1 VINIKLYK
9 LIAVIFFIIRQF
21 YIPNPFD
28 ALGDG
33 YTLYVNQIP
42 FIIPPLLLNMMAE
55 PIIQVITYNIVG
67 FYYRRGSNPFLG
79 SVLYMI
85 FYCIHIFIL
94 WILSLVR
101 FNIGISIIAIVVY
114 FMIHIICLIL
124 LNRLCQ

>member
-1 VINIKLYK
+1 MIKIKLYK

-85 FYCIHIFIL
+85 FYCIHIF
-94 WILSLVR
+94 
-101 FNIGISIIAIVVY
+101 NIGISIIAIVVY
-114 FMIHIICLIL
+114 IMIHIICLIL

>member
-1 VINIKLYK
+1 MIKIKIYK
-9 LIAVIFFIIRQF
+9 LIAVFFFIIRQF

-33 YTLYVNQIP
+33 CTLYITQIP
-42 FIIPPLLLNMMAE
+42 FIIPPSLLNMLAE
-55 PIIQVITYNIVG
+55 PFIQAITYSIVG
-67 FYYRRGSNPFLG
+67 LYYRRGSNPFFG

-101 FNIGISIIAIVVY
+101 FNIGISIIVIVVY
-114 FMIHIICLIL
+114 IMIHIICLIL
-124 LNRLCQ
+124 SNRLCQ

>member
-1 VINIKLYK
+1 MIKINLYK

-55 PIIQVITYNIVG
+55 PIIQVITYNIVA
-67 FYYRRGSNPFLG
+67 SCIIQ
-79 SVLYMI
+79 SVK
-85 FYCIHIFIL
+85 
-94 WILSLVR
+94 SK
-101 FNIGISIIAIVVY
+101 
-114 FMIHIICLIL
+114 
-124 LNRLCQ
+124 

>member
-1 VINIKLYK
+1 MIKIKLYK
-9 LIAVIFFIIRQF
+9 LIAVFFFIIRQF

-33 YTLYVNQIP
+33 CTLYITQIP
-42 FIIPPLLLNMMAE
+42 FIIPPSLLNILAE
-55 PIIQVITYNIVG
+55 PFIQAITYSIVG
-67 FYYRRGSNPFLG
+67 LYYRRGSNPFLG

-85 FYCIHIFIL
+85 FYFIHIFIL

-114 FMIHIICLIL
+114 IMIHIICLIF